1 MAGLGAALVVKDDDL
16 GFEDDILGAIELPLD
31 EAEFIR
37 KPREWVPVAAQLLEA
52 NAAGIVSDAK
62 AFVRA
67 VRAPPRPAP
76 PRFKAPKRGAFAV
89 SAE

>member
-16 GFEDDILGAIELPLD
+16 GFEDDILGAVELPLD

-37 KPREWVPVAAQLLEA
+37 KPHEWVPVAAQLLEA

-67 VRAPPRPAP
+67 VSPPP
-76 PRFKAPKRGAFAV
+76 PPSPSSCTSKVNGAGHGR
-89 SAE
+89 